1 VTPTDNA
8 KIDTP
13 GNRIAKL
20 PIAAAIVALLGLSDA
35 IYLTVHHYT
44 AVPVPCSITEGC
56 EQVLTSQYA
65 EIGGFPLAGF
75 GAVAYFLAFCLALLT
90 VFGDRRMWNLFGIQ
104 VTLMAIFTGWLIYLQ
119 AMVIEAFCQ
128 FCLISAATTF
138 TLFLIFLISLF
149 IKRSAPAEPSV

>member
-1 VTPTDNA
+1 MADSANTPSS
-8 KIDTP
+8 
-13 GNRIAKL
+13 GIAKL
-20 PIAAAIVALLGLSDA
+20 PVAAAFVALFGVADA

-56 EQVLTSQYA
+56 EQVLTSPYA

-75 GAVAYFLAFCLALLT
+75 GAIAYFLAFSLALLAA
-90 VFGDRRMWNLFGIQ
+90 FGDRRMWTLFGVQ

-128 FCLISAATTF
+128 FCLLSAATTL
-138 TLFLIFLISLF
+138 TLFLIYLISVF
-149 IKRSAPAEPSV
+149 AARRTTP

>member
-1 VTPTDNA
+1 MAP
-8 KIDTP
+8 DT
-13 GNRIAKL
+13 GNTSSSPIAKL
-20 PIAAAIVALLGLSDA
+20 PVAAAIVALLGLADA

-56 EQVLTSQYA
+56 EQVLTSPYA

-75 GAVAYFLAFCLALLT
+75 GAIAYFAAFSLALLA
-90 VFGDRRMWNLFGIQ
+90 VFGDRRMWTLFGIQ
-104 VTLMAIFTGWLIYLQ
+104 VTLMAVFTGWLIYLQ

-128 FCLISAATTF
+128 FCLLSAATTM

-149 IKRSAPAEPSV
+149 TSRPTTR